1 MPAISSAN
9 SLRVPVILRR
19 RLRLL
24 SCRGYCP
31 PKNIPK
37 NLRGTNRPQALCLG
51 PFCWRRLNYAS
62 VVKWS
67 NTAVC
72 KAALRRFESAP
83 TLCSKSSGRIKA
95 IIAIQNTTGR
105 RQHDTGIEDTSI
117 LRGGG
122 TLADLATI
130 YGIKA
135 KTDDALG
142 VVMLNY
148 NQIASP
154 MEEPIC
160 QECRA
165 LLLEIGSWQVVS
177 RSFFKFFN
185 HGEPNAHPLDWTT
198 ARVQEK
204 LDGSLICLYFHREQW
219 QVATKGTPD
228 ASGPV
233 NSHAMTFVA
242 LVKQTLEEMG
252 NGWEELTA
260 RLDPNICYSFE
271 LTAPENRIIV
281 PYEDRRLTWLAAWDR
296 QTLAELEIMTLPDL
310 PTPRV
315 REYPLRTLDEVLAAV
330 EAIAPFAAEGFI
342 VRDAAHRRVKIK
354 SASYLM
360 VDRLLGSL
368 STPRRKVEAMLSE
381 QFDDM
386 VPQLPPPVRDEM
398 LALQTLLAA
407 FRREVAQAFDSLASV
422 AERRDFARE
431 ALRYPFSPLLFW
443 LRDGHDMAECFQRL
457 HPDRLVEWLTVA
469 PVERSEE

>member
-1 MPAISSAN
+1 MWGEDN
-9 SLRVPVILRR
+9 MTQELE
-19 RLRLL
+19 
-24 SCRGYCP
+24 
-31 PKNIPK
+31 
-37 NLRGTNRPQALCLG
+37 TQ
-51 PFCWRRLNYAS
+51 
-62 VVKWS
+62 
-67 NTAVC
+67 
-72 KAALRRFESAP
+72 RF
-83 TLCSKSSGRIKA
+83 
-95 IIAIQNTTGR
+95 
-105 RQHDTGIEDTSI
+105 

-122 TLADLATI
+122 TLADLATV
-130 YGIKA
+130 YGIKV
-135 KTDDALG
+135 KTDEALG

-165 LLLEIGSWQVVS
+165 LLLETATWQVVS

-233 NSHAMTFVA
+233 NTYPMTFRD
-242 LVKQTLEEMG
+242 LVKQTLKERG
-252 NGWEELTA
+252 GSWEELTA
-260 RLDPNICYSFE
+260 QLDPNIFYSFE

-296 QTLAELEIMTLPDL
+296 QTLAELEITTLPDL

-315 REYPLRTLDEVLAAV
+315 REYPLRTLEEVLAAV
-330 EAIAPFAAEGFI
+330 GAIAPFAAEGFI

-360 VDRLLGSL
+360 VDRLLSSL
-368 STPRRKVEAMLSE
+368 STPRRKVEAVLSE

-386 VPQLPPPVRDEM
+386 VPQLPMPVRDEM
-398 LALQTLLAA
+398 RALQIRLAA
-407 FRREVAQAFDSLASV
+407 FRREVAQTYDSLASV
-422 AERRDFARE
+422 GERRDFARE

-443 LRDGHDMAECFQRL
+443 RRDGHDMAECFQRL
-457 HPDRLVEWLTVA
+457 PPDRLVEWLAVPMA
-469 PVERSEE
+469 ERNEE